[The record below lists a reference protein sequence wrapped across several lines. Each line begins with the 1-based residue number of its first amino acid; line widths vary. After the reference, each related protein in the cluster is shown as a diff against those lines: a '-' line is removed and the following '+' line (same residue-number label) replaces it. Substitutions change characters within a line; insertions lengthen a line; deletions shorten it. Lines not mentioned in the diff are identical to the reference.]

1 MKLNLLLEQVKNYL
15 EIVFY
20 RLNKK
25 ILIVTS
31 LLISITVC
39 GQTQP
44 VEFKRSGD
52 RKIQGIN
59 IIKKMDNVSLI
70 QTTVLFQNVTKKGIF
85 VNERGVFG
93 GAATHGA
100 SMSAELTAYLV
111 FSDGEP
117 SDEEY
122 QKVVDGFYT
131 RLNEKLN
138 QSNIKALSWEKFTSS
153 KYYNSAKGEKE
164 EDKNTQDMMKRGN
177 AWKVFTA
184 NKGPRIIRYNPMNHN
199 YNAPAVG
206 GTVKLANYLKEVKAS
221 TAAALNIVV
230 NFADIYLEGEAH
242 SGRTERAFSTVNW
255 QSSKVKY
262 DLYPNI
268 RVTGRHSG
276 GNQIFI
282 FPTSKAFD
290 EIFNTTDIRATTDLK
305 AETSQDEAKI
315 KKRSW
320 LVPQISIGHKHN
332 ITPFVVE
339 TTKKEYFDNV
349 KNALDRYAD
358 ELAKALKNAKQ

>member
-1 MKLNLLLEQVKNYL
+1 MRTNLLLQTHLQTTFSRFKST
-15 EIVFY
+15 IT
-20 RLNKK
+20 
-25 ILIVTS
+25 ILTA
-31 LLISITVC
+31 LLFSVNVSAQEAI
-39 GQTQP
+39 
-44 VEFKRSGD
+44 EFKRSGD
-52 RKIQGIN
+52 RKMQGIN
-59 IIKKMDNVSLI
+59 IIKKMDDVSVI
-70 QTTVLFQNVTKKGIF
+70 QATVLFQNVTKKGIF

-117 SDEEY
+117 TDAEY
-122 QKVVDGFYT
+122 QKAVDDFYA

-138 QSNIKALSWEKFTSS
+138 QANIKALPWEKFSSS
-153 KYYNSAKGEKE
+153 KYYNNAKGEKQ
-164 EDKNTQDMMKRGN
+164 EDKNTEEMKKKGN
-177 AWKVFTA
+177 AWKIFTA
-184 NKGPRIIRYNPMNHN
+184 NQGPRIIRYNPMNHN

-206 GTVKLANYLKEVKAS
+206 GTVKLANYLKETKVS
-221 TAAALNIVV
+221 TAAALNLVI
-230 NFADIYLEGEAH
+230 NFADIFLEGEAH

-268 RVTGRHSG
+268 RITGRHNG

-290 EIFNTTDIRATTDLK
+290 EIFNTTDVRATTTLK
-305 AETSQDEAKI
+305 AETSQNASKI
-315 KKRSW
+315 QKRSW
-320 LVPQISIGHKHN
+320 LVPQISIGHKHD